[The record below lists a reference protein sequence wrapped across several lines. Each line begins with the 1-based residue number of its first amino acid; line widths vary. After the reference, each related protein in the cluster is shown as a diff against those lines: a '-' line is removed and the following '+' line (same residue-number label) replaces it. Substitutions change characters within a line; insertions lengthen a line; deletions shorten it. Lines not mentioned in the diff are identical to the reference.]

1 MSFSDVI
8 RNIAKTV
15 TNKDELKEKAKDL
28 PLLVVQTTLSAAG
41 QALLLVDRMKNSIK
55 GIGAK
60 EEREEE
66 QDSRPSAAQQVAPAP
81 AEAEEGKAERKEPV
95 IFAPRPAAE
104 PNGVAKTKPDPVI
117 FSPAAK
123 TEAAPAAEP
132 EAVSEP
138 ETAAQPES
146 VSKPEATSKPEAVAK
161 PATADPEPE
170 TAAKE
175 SGTKT
180 DVAPEPVQE

>member
-1 MSFSDVI
+1 MSFSDVL

-55 GIGAK
+55 GKGGK

-66 QDSRPSAAQQVAPAP
+66 EEEEYDSRPSAAEQVAAKP
-81 AEAEEGKAERKEPV
+81 AETEDDDKPARKEPV
-95 IFAPRPAAE
+95 IFAPRPE

-117 FSPAAK
+117 F
-123 TEAAPAAEP
+123 APRQDRR
-132 EAVSEP
+132 
-138 ETAAQPES
+138 AQ
-146 VSKPEATSKPEAVAK
+146 AR
-161 PATADPEPE
+161 
-170 TAAKE
+170 
-175 SGTKT
+175 GRRR
-180 DVAPEPVQE
+180 

>member
-1 MSFSDVI
+1 MSFSDVL

-55 GIGAK
+55 GLGGK

-66 QDSRPSAAQQVAPAP
+66 YDSRPSAAEQVAAKSAETGDDDKPA
-81 AEAEEGKAERKEPV
+81 RKEPV
-95 IFAPRPAAE
+95 IFAPRPE

-117 FSPAAK
+117 FAPAKTDPPKPAAAP
-123 TEAAPAAEP
+123 EPAAPA
-132 EAVSEP
+132 VI
-138 ETAAQPES
+138 TM
-146 VSKPEATSKPEAVAK
+146 TSLN
-161 PATADPEPE
+161 TWN
-170 TAAKE
+170 
-175 SGTKT
+175 
-180 DVAPEPVQE
+180 APEIVTIVMSPVIS